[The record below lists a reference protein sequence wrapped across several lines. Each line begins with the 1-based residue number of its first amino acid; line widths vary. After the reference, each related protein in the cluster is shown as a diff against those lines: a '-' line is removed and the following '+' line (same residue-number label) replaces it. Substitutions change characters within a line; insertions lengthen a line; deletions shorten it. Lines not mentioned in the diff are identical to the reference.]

1 MTVLEVAMVDETILL
16 LFNAD
21 RIFNHPDPDV
31 GLQTFS
37 ALCNELQI
45 QLQLRRRR
53 RLSACCGDLI
63 LRKLLRRRR
72 VSLNDTPDCQTRL
85 RLADRSSHSIQ
96 YYILI

>member
-1 MTVLEVAMVDETILL
+1 MKCPNVSYKKIACNNAQQMTVLEVAMVDETILL

-63 LRKLLRRRR
+63 LRKTSPAAARF
-72 VSLNDTPDCQTRL
+72 TE
-85 RLADRSSHSIQ
+85 
-96 YYILI
+96 